1 MIGRGVEAVGRWAAW
16 LNLGMVATIC
26 VVVALRYVFDAGAI
40 FLQESVV
47 YMHGTAFLLGI
58 SFALRHDAHVRVDV
72 LYSRLG
78 RRARNRVDLWGHVL
92 LLMPLAGAL
101 AFFSWDYAV
110 ESWLVLEGSQEV
122 DGVPAV
128 FLLKTMI
135 PLSAALLLLQGGA
148 MALAC
153 LRESR

>member
-1 MIGRGVEAVGRWAAW
+1 MIGRGVEVVGRWAAW

-26 VVVALRYVFDAGAI
+26 VVVALRYVFDVGAI

-72 LYSRLG
+72 LYSRFG
-78 RRARNRVDLWGHVL
+78 RRARNRVDLCGHVL

>member
-78 RRARNRVDLWGHVL
+78 RRARNRVDFCGHVL

>member
-1 MIGRGVEAVGRWAAW
+1 MIGRGVEVVGRWAAW

-26 VVVALRYVFDAGAI
+26 VVVTLRYVFDAGAI

-72 LYSRLG
+72 IYSRLG
-78 RRARNRVDLWGHVL
+78 GRARNRVDLCGHVL
-92 LLMPLAGAL
+92 LLMPLAGAV

-148 MALAC
+148 MAFAC